1 MNKELFRQL
10 KKLLLIKVNG
20 GGGGYLFKFQECSM
34 LLFCNMQ

>member
-20 GGGGYLFKFQECSM
+20 GGLYLFKFQECSM
-34 LLFCNMQ
+34 LLFYNMQ